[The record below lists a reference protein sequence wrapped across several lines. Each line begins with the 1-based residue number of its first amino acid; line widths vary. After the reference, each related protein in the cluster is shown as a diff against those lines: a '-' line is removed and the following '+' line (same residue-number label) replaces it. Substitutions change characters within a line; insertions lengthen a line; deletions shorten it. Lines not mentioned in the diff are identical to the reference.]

1 MTLFDYFALAVIALS
16 LLIGVARGMV
26 SEILAL
32 LAWVAAFLAARQWAQ
47 LVGEWLLAELS
58 DPLWRPLAGFVIVF
72 VAVLVGFALLR
83 WLTSLLLKAVGL
95 RPLDRLLGA
104 VFGLLRGMA
113 LLLVLVMLAG
123 LTPLPQQTWWRQAL
137 FAPPLETAVVA
148 AKPWLPAELAK
159 RIHYR

>member
-16 LLIGVARGMV
+16 LLIGVGRGMV

-32 LAWVAAFLAARQWAQ
+32 MAWVVAFFAARLWAQ
-47 LVGEWLLAELS
+47 PVGEHLLAELA

-83 WLTSLLLKAVGL
+83 WLIGLLLKATGL
-95 RPLDRLLGA
+95 SAVDRMLGA
-104 VFGLLRGMA
+104 LFGLARGV
-113 LLLVLVMLAG
+113 LLLLALVMLAG
-123 LTPLPQQTWWRQAL
+123 LTPLPRQSWWRQAL

-148 AKPWLPAELAK
+148 LKPWLPAALAQ
-159 RIHYR
+159 RLQYR